1 MLKYLL
7 ILLIPTLSLSSEC
20 LSRKGQYHAVVPRAV
35 ADCYAPVMPHRH
47 LASISYVELHSAINV
62 AIAKNDAQYV
72 ADLIK
77 NRSVE
82 EGALDKGMEVLYKKL
97 EDYHEDRELE
107 GYTRDYH
114 GYVFYQAIAFLKK
127 HKLLRQGFEVQ
138 EQRQ

>member
-1 MLKYLL
+1 MFQLKYLL
-7 ILLIPTLSLSSEC
+7 ILIIPTLSLASEF
-20 LSRKGQYHAVVPRAV
+20 LSRKGH
-35 ADCYAPVMPHRH
+35 CYAPVMPHRR
-47 LASISYVELHSAINV
+47 LASISYIELHSAINV
-62 AIAKNDAQYV
+62 AISSKDAQCI

-114 GYVFYQAIAFLKK
+114 GYVFYQAIAFLKN
-127 HKLLRQGFEVQ
+127 HKERQ
-138 EQRQ
+138 